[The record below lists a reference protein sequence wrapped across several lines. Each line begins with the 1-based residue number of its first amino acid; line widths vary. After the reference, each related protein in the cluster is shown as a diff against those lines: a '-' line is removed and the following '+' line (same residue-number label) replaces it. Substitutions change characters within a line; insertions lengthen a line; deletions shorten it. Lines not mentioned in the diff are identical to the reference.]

1 MEIENIEWKFLKMR
15 RLLLAK
21 AIRIF
26 PFGFF
31 TILSIGI
38 ESLKGA
44 FSFGDF
50 NSELFFGLIVF
61 GIILNTL
68 QGVNYVDENTFWRFF
83 RKPYGKSSI
92 LASGFSMD
100 FCFQRC

>member
-21 AIRIF
+21 VIRIF
-26 PFGFF
+26 PFVFF

-68 QGVNYVDENTFWRFF
+68 LNKQLKKISEYYQKLLNDLE
-83 RKPYGKSSI
+83 
-92 LASGFSMD
+92 
-100 FCFQRC
+100 

>member
-68 QGVNYVDENTFWRFF
+68 LNKQLKKISEYYQKLLNDLE
-83 RKPYGKSSI
+83 
-92 LASGFSMD
+92 
-100 FCFQRC
+100 